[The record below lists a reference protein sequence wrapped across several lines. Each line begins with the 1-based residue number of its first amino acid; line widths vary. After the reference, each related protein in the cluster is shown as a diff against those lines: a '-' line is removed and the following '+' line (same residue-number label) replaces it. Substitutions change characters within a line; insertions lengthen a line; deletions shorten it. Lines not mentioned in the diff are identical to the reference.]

1 MGASSSSP
9 SVTAPSSQAPAQDEF
24 WLTVKTST
32 QNKTSRDLAR
42 RKWAFRASHGGV
54 TIGKGGGLDREN
66 GAEQSVV
73 MPAFSSTL
81 PNGSNDNTSNNHS
94 NPSTAPSS
102 SAISSLTASSGE
114 CLVSDVSMLSEHARF
129 LLAPSLPTSAVGSS
143 TYSTTTNSSPSSFP
157 PSASTSS
164 SPSPSPYSSSSS
176 SMTMSAADIAQS
188 RVFMRSIGRTYHLI
202 GQGGGGGSA
211 LGIGGSGTTAS
222 SLGPRPLSKGQVVK
236 MGACSMQVTDLCVH
250 ARGSSSGL
258 PSSSLQSN
266 PGDSSS
272 SSSSPSAA
280 AQSSSLLQTR
290 TSSSQR
296 PTPHPGAATDLS
308 CYICFDE
315 TDSPANRLEPSP
327 CACSKLVHKLCLA
340 RWIETRGSR
349 TCSICKSK
357 LPVECTVEPPY
368 LVMQVV
374 RHMRGLRWDGD
385 HEFIISFSSG
395 TRAAQ
400 AVTIGKGSD
409 CDVILPDPSLSRVH
423 ARVAFA
429 NGVFTVEDMASQAGT
444 YIRLQ
449 VDEMFPLPLDR
460 VCVFKMGHTIVNVK
474 LRKKKA
480 SSLFPM
486 HLWTRRA
493 LGQLSGQDVPTTS
506 SSSSSTAIPSHL
518 VAAAIAA
525 QTGISGGVQAGN
537 NTPLLATTAAQQST
551 IGGRVPASLPLFA
564 STTATTTTAAA
575 SIGATTSGSDR
586 SRSRM
591 SLSPRQRMQDEAAR
605 NSTTVSSSSS
615 SSSSFATRSSS
626 MIASSVG
633 GSSSSNHLLGP
644 SSAITP
650 TRNYPDRSSDIPL
663 VLLGVGGGAGGG
675 GGGGSAFSSP
685 SSPSSP
691 RGGTILSEGNGGPLA
706 AGAVITTV
714 LRATTVEEEEERAAY
729 FANDFQLSAPS
740 TLILDNDKDVAHYV
754 EAVAYAASLG
764 QAVNPELPLLLVET
778 DDEDNG
784 AGGEGGGMNE

>member
-1 MGASSSSP
+1 M
-9 SVTAPSSQAPAQDEF
+9 
-24 WLTVKTST
+24 
-32 QNKTSRDLAR
+32 
-42 RKWAFRASHGGV
+42 
-54 TIGKGGGLDREN
+54 
-66 GAEQSVV
+66 
-73 MPAFSSTL
+73 
-81 PNGSNDNTSNNHS
+81 
-94 NPSTAPSS
+94 
-102 SAISSLTASSGE
+102 
-114 CLVSDVSMLSEHARF
+114 
-129 LLAPSLPTSAVGSS
+129 
-143 TYSTTTNSSPSSFP
+143 
-157 PSASTSS
+157 
-164 SPSPSPYSSSSS
+164 
-176 SMTMSAADIAQS
+176 
-188 RVFMRSIGRTYHLI
+188 
-202 GQGGGGGSA
+202 
-211 LGIGGSGTTAS
+211 
-222 SLGPRPLSKGQVVK
+222 
-236 MGACSMQVTDLCVH
+236 
-250 ARGSSSGL
+250 
-258 PSSSLQSN
+258 
-266 PGDSSS
+266 
-272 SSSSPSAA
+272 
-280 AQSSSLLQTR
+280 
-290 TSSSQR
+290 
-296 PTPHPGAATDLS
+296 
-308 CYICFDE
+308 
-315 TDSPANRLEPSP
+315 
-327 CACSKLVHKLCLA
+327 
-340 RWIETRGSR
+340 
-349 TCSICKSK
+349 
-357 LPVECTVEPPY
+357 ECTVEPPY

-493 LGQLSGQDVPTTS
+493 IGQLSGQDVPTTS

-537 NTPLLATTAAQQST
+537 NIPLLATTAAQQST
-551 IGGRVPASLPLFA
+551 IGGRFPASLPLSA

-575 SIGATTSGSDR
+575 SIGAATSGSDR

-605 NSTTVSSSSS
+605 NSTTVS

-663 VLLGVGGGAGGG
+663 VLLGVGVGGGGGGG

-691 RGGTILSEGNGGPLA
+691 RGGAILSEGNGGPLA

-754 EAVAYAASLG
+754 EAVAYAASMG

>member
-1 MGASSSSP
+1 M
-9 SVTAPSSQAPAQDEF
+9 
-24 WLTVKTST
+24 TVKTST
-32 QNKTSRDLAR
+32 QSKTSRDLAR

-54 TIGKGGGLDREN
+54 TIGKGGDSDRQTN
-66 GAEQSVV
+66 RIDNSSVV
-73 MPAFSSTL
+73 IPSFSPNL
-81 PNGSNDNTSNNHS
+81 PNGISDTNVE
-94 NPSTAPSS
+94 STASHQANGPNSTNLLQT
-102 SAISSLTASSGE
+102 SASIASPCSGE
-114 CLVSDVSMLSEHARF
+114 CIVSDVSMLSEHARF
-129 LLAPSLPTSAVGSS
+129 LLAPSLPTSNDRVA
-143 TYSTTTNSSPSSFP
+143 
-157 PSASTSS
+157 
-164 SPSPSPYSSSSS
+164 SSSSS
-176 SMTMSAADIAQS
+176 IPSLNSASTLPSTSSFSSVGSATDTVQS

-202 GQGGGGGSA
+202 GQGGSGNA
-211 LGIGGSGTTAS
+211 LGIGGNGATAS

-236 MGACSMQVTDLCVH
+236 MGACSMQVTDLCVQ
-250 ARGSSSGL
+250 ARSSFSNI
-258 PSSSLQSN
+258 PSSSLSSLLSN
-266 PGDSSS
+266 PDSSS

-280 AQSSSLLQTR
+280 QTSSLLQTR
-290 TSSSQR
+290 NSSSQR

-315 TDSPANRLEPSP
+315 TDSLANRLEPSP

-395 TRAAQ
+395 TRTAQ

-480 SSLFPM
+480 NSLFPM
-486 HLWTRRA
+486 HLWTRKA
-493 LGQLSGQDVPTTS
+493 LGQLSGQEAPTTTTSFS
-506 SSSSSTAIPSHL
+506 SPAIPFHPVTAVQSG
-518 VAAAIAA
+518 V
-525 QTGISGGVQAGN
+525 SGGGLGRNEQPFAI
-537 NTPLLATTAAQQST
+537 TAPNAL
-551 IGGRVPASLPLFA
+551 GGRVSAFA
-564 STTATTTTAAA
+564 SPSTITTSTA
-575 SIGATTSGSDR
+575 SIGANTSGSDASNA
-586 SRSRM
+586 SRSRL
-591 SLSPRQRMQDEAAR
+591 SLSPRQQMQNEAAR
-605 NSTTVSSSSS
+605 HAVAASASASTSTLTTTSTGVGAANRTVPSITPIRTVSN
-615 SSSSFATRSSS
+615 R
-626 MIASSVG
+626 IHDV
-633 GSSSSNHLLGP
+633 
-644 SSAITP
+644 
-650 TRNYPDRSSDIPL
+650 PL
-663 VLLGVGGGAGGG
+663 VLIGGG
-675 GGGGSAFSSP
+675 GGGVSEFLSP

-691 RGGTILSEGNGGPLA
+691 NGGMILSEGNSGPTPP
-706 AGAVITTV
+706 GAVITTI
-714 LRATTVEEEEERAAY
+714 LRATSVEEEVERAAY

-740 TLILDNDKDVAHYV
+740 TMILESDKDVAHYV
-754 EAVAYAASLG
+754 EAVALAASLG
-764 QAVNPELPLLLVET
+764 QAVNPELPLLLTET

-784 AGGEGGGMNE
+784 REGGGGGGGGGAMIE